1 VPVSTRAQLVA
12 AARRAVR
19 DVPSWRK
26 REPEPATTAEE
37 PAGPPDLRIV
47 PRARRRRR
55 VGLVAGLVCVVIFGV
70 MLGLVAFQAKI
81 AADQL
86 RLDKLDK
93 ETATA
98 QATYERLRLR
108 VVQLESPANV
118 IAAATARG
126 MVVPK
131 SIQYVSPSVA
141 DVESVEAA
149 SGRVSPSA
157 STPEAASGDDW
168 AALKPV
174 VGGSP

>member
-1 VPVSTRAQLVA
+1 LSTRTQLVA

-26 REPEPATTAEE
+26 RDAEPSTSPEETT
-37 PAGPPDLRIV
+37 GPPDLRIV

-55 VGLVAGLVCVVIFGV
+55 AGLVAGLVCVVIFGV

-98 QATYERLRLR
+98 QATYERLRLQ

-118 IAAATARG
+118 IAAAKARG
-126 MVVPK
+126 MVVPTT
-131 SIQYVSPSVA
+131 IQYVSPSVA
-141 DVESVEAA
+141 DVESVDVS
-149 SGRVSPSA
+149 SGRVSPSV
-157 STPEAASGDDW
+157 STPIAPSGDDW